1 MKINNL
7 KINGFGKLE
16 NKEINLSENINL
28 IYGRNEAGKTT
39 LLKFISGMFY
49 GISKNK
55 NKKEIPDY
63 EKYKPW
69 KAEEYSG
76 KIKYVLDNKETFEV
90 FRDFNK
96 KNPKIYKNSEDISNE
111 FNINKTKGNEFFY
124 EQTNMDEPTFLS
136 TTLVEQKNVVLDSE
150 EQNGLIQKIA
160 NLLSTGEENVSYKKT
175 ITQLS
180 KRQTEEVGT
189 LRTVGKP
196 LNILNQ
202 KIDEL
207 TKIKKNEEIDEE
219 QKNELEKSQKTT
231 RNMIEEKTNK
241 LELIKKINSKK
252 TEENIQK
259 EKIKI
264 NNDILNEEKNKINN
278 LKNKINENKKQKIKK
293 NKINFLYFSI
303 FILIVFNLLLFI
315 FKLNKIIKIFSGII
329 SILII
334 IYLIIKKIKINKLNS
349 EKILENNKH
358 LLEIKSIEENI
369 EKIENNINKFN
380 KENSE
385 KNKYFNSQIKS
396 EFNNKIEENEIDYLL
411 NENKKELD
419 NIQENIEKEI
429 SSLKFK
435 QHTNEFDYNNII
447 KKLEEKARIEE
458 ELQNSLEEKDE
469 LLKLEKEIT
478 IAKIAIE
485 RAYEKMK
492 NEITPKFTKNL
503 SNIVDKISNGKYNKI
518 KFVDGE
524 GLIVELENGEY
535 VNANKLSIG
544 TIDELYLSLRLSA
557 IEEITR
563 EKMPIILDEAF
574 AYFDNQRLE
583 NILEFINN
591 NLTENQVIIFTCSN
605 REKDILNKNN
615 IKYNYIEI

>member
-28 IYGRNEAGKTT
+28 IYGKNEAGKTT

-76 KIKYVLDNKETFEV
+76 KIEYILGNKETFEV

-124 EQTNMDEPTFLS
+124 EQTNVDEQTFLS
-136 TTLVEQKNVVLDSE
+136 TTLVEQKSVVLESE

-252 TEENIQK
+252 IEENIQK

-264 NNDILNEEKNKINN
+264 NNDILNDEKNKINN

-605 REKDILNKNN
+605 REKDILNKKN

>member
-1 MKINNL
+1 MLYKLVCKQFKIRGDNLKINNL

-28 IYGRNEAGKTT
+28 IYGKNEAGKTT

-76 KIKYVLDNKETFEV
+76 KIEYILDNKETFEV

-124 EQTNMDEPTFLS
+124 EQTNVDEQTFLS
-136 TTLVEQKNVVLDSE
+136 TTLVEQKSVVLESE

-231 RNMIEEKTNK
+231 RNIP
-241 LELIKKINSKK
+241 
-252 TEENIQK
+252 
-259 EKIKI
+259 
-264 NNDILNEEKNKINN
+264 
-278 LKNKINENKKQKIKK
+278 
-293 NKINFLYFSI
+293 F
-303 FILIVFNLLLFI
+303 
-315 FKLNKIIKIFSGII
+315 
-329 SILII
+329 
-334 IYLIIKKIKINKLNS
+334 YL
-349 EKILENNKH
+349 
-358 LLEIKSIEENI
+358 
-369 EKIENNINKFN
+369 
-380 KENSE
+380 
-385 KNKYFNSQIKS
+385 
-396 EFNNKIEENEIDYLL
+396 
-411 NENKKELD
+411 
-419 NIQENIEKEI
+419 
-429 SSLKFK
+429 
-435 QHTNEFDYNNII
+435 
-447 KKLEEKARIEE
+447 
-458 ELQNSLEEKDE
+458 
-469 LLKLEKEIT
+469 
-478 IAKIAIE
+478 
-485 RAYEKMK
+485 
-492 NEITPKFTKNL
+492 
-503 SNIVDKISNGKYNKI
+503 
-518 KFVDGE
+518 
-524 GLIVELENGEY
+524 
-535 VNANKLSIG
+535 
-544 TIDELYLSLRLSA
+544 
-557 IEEITR
+557 
-563 EKMPIILDEAF
+563 
-574 AYFDNQRLE
+574 QR
-583 NILEFINN
+583 F
-591 NLTENQVIIFTCSN
+591 QS
-605 REKDILNKNN
+605 
-615 IKYNYIEI
+615 

>member
-28 IYGRNEAGKTT
+28 IYGKNEAGKTT

-76 KIKYVLDNKETFEV
+76 KINYILDNKNEFEV

-96 KNPKIYKNSEDISNE
+96 KNPKIYKNSEDVSGE
-111 FNINKTKGNEFFY
+111 YNINKTKGNEFFY
-124 EQTNMDEPTFLS
+124 EQTKMDEPTFLS
-136 TTLVEQKNVVLDSE
+136 TTLVEQKQVVLDSE

-175 ITQLS
+175 IATLT
-180 KRQTEEVGT
+180 KKQTEEVGT

-196 LNILNQ
+196 LNVLNQ

-207 TKIKKNEEIDEE
+207 SKNKRNEGIEEE
-219 QKNELEKSQKTT
+219 QKNELEKSQKMTST
-231 RNMIEEKTNK
+231 KIEEKENK
-241 LELIKKINSKK
+241 LELLKNIISKK
-252 TEENIQK
+252 TNEFLQN

-264 NNDILNEEKNKINN
+264 NNDLLNEENLKINN
-278 LKNKINENKKQKIKK
+278 IKNKINENKKQKNKK
-293 NKINFLYFSI
+293 NKNNYFYFLIIFLIIINL
-303 FILIVFNLLLFI
+303 ILNILKI
-315 FKLNKIIKIFSGII
+315 NKIIKLISGII

-334 IYLIIKKIKINKLNS
+334 TYLIIKKIKNNKL
-349 EKILENNKH
+349 EKEINLENNKY

-369 EKIENNINKFN
+369 GKIEDNIKKIN
-380 KENSE
+380 KENLE
-385 KNKYFNSQIKS
+385 NNKYFNSQIKMKFS
-396 EFNNKIEENEIDYLL
+396 NKIETNEIDDLL
-411 NENKKELD
+411 NETKEELET
-419 NIQENIEKEI
+419 IQKNLEKEI

-435 QHTNEFDYNNII
+435 QHTDEFDYNNLI
-447 KKLEEKARIEE
+447 KKLEDKAKNEE
-458 ELQNSLEEKDE
+458 ELQNCLEEKEE
-469 LLKLEKEIT
+469 LLKLEKEII
-478 IAKIAIE
+478 IAKTAIE

-492 NEITPKFTKNL
+492 SEITPKFTKKL
-503 SNIVDKISNGKYNKI
+503 SNIVDKISDGKYNNI
-518 KFVDGE
+518 KFIDGE
-524 GLIVELENGEY
+524 GLIVELKNGEY
-535 VNANKLSIG
+535 VNANRLSIG

-557 IEEITR
+557 MEEITN

-574 AYFDNQRLE
+574 AYYDNERLE
-583 NILEFINN
+583 NILSYINE
-591 NLTENQVIIFTCSN
+591 NLKENQVIIFTCSN
-605 REKDILNKNN
+605 REKEILNKNKIN
-615 IKYNYIEI
+615 YNYIEI

>member
-1 MKINNL
+1 MLYKLVCKQFKIRGDNLKINNL

-76 KIKYVLDNKETFEV
+76 KIEYVLDNKETFEV

-124 EQTNMDEPTFLS
+124 EQTNVDEPTFLS

-207 TKIKKNEEIDEE
+207 TKIKKNEEIDEWRFGYY
-219 QKNELEKSQKTT
+219 QRRKNDKKRQSVPGRGQSEIFDSQS
-231 RNMIEEKTNK
+231 RIH
-241 LELIKKINSKK
+241 
-252 TEENIQK
+252 
-259 EKIKI
+259 
-264 NNDILNEEKNKINN
+264 
-278 LKNKINENKKQKIKK
+278 
-293 NKINFLYFSI
+293 LYR
-303 FILIVFNLLLFI
+303 
-315 FKLNKIIKIFSGII
+315 SGI
-329 SILII
+329 SG
-334 IYLIIKKIKINKLNS
+334 
-349 EKILENNKH
+349 
-358 LLEIKSIEENI
+358 
-369 EKIENNINKFN
+369 
-380 KENSE
+380 
-385 KNKYFNSQIKS
+385 
-396 EFNNKIEENEIDYLL
+396 
-411 NENKKELD
+411 
-419 NIQENIEKEI
+419 
-429 SSLKFK
+429 
-435 QHTNEFDYNNII
+435 
-447 KKLEEKARIEE
+447 
-458 ELQNSLEEKDE
+458 
-469 LLKLEKEIT
+469 
-478 IAKIAIE
+478 IE
-485 RAYEKMK
+485 RYIRY
-492 NEITPKFTKNL
+492 NVTL
-503 SNIVDKISNGKYNKI
+503 NGAV
-518 KFVDGE
+518 F
-524 GLIVELENGEY
+524 LRNG
-535 VNANKLSIG
+535 
-544 TIDELYLSLRLSA
+544 R
-557 IEEITR
+557 
-563 EKMPIILDEAF
+563 
-574 AYFDNQRLE
+574 
-583 NILEFINN
+583 
-591 NLTENQVIIFTCSN
+591 
-605 REKDILNKNN
+605 
-615 IKYNYIEI
+615 

>member
-28 IYGRNEAGKTT
+28 IYGKNEAGKTT

-76 KIKYVLDNKETFEV
+76 KIEYILDNKETFEV

-124 EQTNMDEPTFLS
+124 EQTNVDEQTFLS
-136 TTLVEQKNVVLDSE
+136 TTLVEQKSVVLESE

-252 TEENIQK
+252 IEENIQK

-264 NNDILNEEKNKINN
+264 NETYKNNNYLFDIEYKNKNITFSYDNKFYKAKKVIKDILVYEKDDLVCIYPILKNNKFYNIICSKDNNIYHYNYFKDELTDFTAYLQEKGYFNSSWINN
-278 LKNKINENKKQKIKK
+278 EVKKNMGNVISYYENINKDTYIYVWKYNGFYTFNNKKQQMLDIFKNDTYVNNLGVKVGKYYVLPNYDEKYKFSKFYIINMTNNRIKTLKLDKKITNDYYNNGVIDNKLYLFDVDNLIQYKLNPKK
-293 NKINFLYFSI
+293 NKI
-303 FILIVFNLLLFI
+303 
-315 FKLNKIIKIFSGII
+315 
-329 SILII
+329 
-334 IYLIIKKIKINKLNS
+334 
-349 EKILENNKH
+349 E
-358 LLEIKSIEENI
+358 
-369 EKIENNINKFN
+369 
-380 KENSE
+380 
-385 KNKYFNSQIKS
+385 
-396 EFNNKIEENEIDYLL
+396 
-411 NENKKELD
+411 
-419 NIQENIEKEI
+419 
-429 SSLKFK
+429 
-435 QHTNEFDYNNII
+435 
-447 KKLEEKARIEE
+447 
-458 ELQNSLEEKDE
+458 
-469 LLKLEKEIT
+469 
-478 IAKIAIE
+478 
-485 RAYEKMK
+485 
-492 NEITPKFTKNL
+492 
-503 SNIVDKISNGKYNKI
+503 KISNTEALFYDNDKFIKRNLYDFKENKLIFNEKQEDVSFDYKKLFVNDNDYYYLDKNNNMIYYNKFFDNKMILFNI
-518 KFVDGE
+518 KDISNIK
-524 GLIVELENGEY
+524 L
-535 VNANKLSIG
+535 VNNYLYFISEDILYSFN
-544 TIDELYLSLRLSA
+544 IDEG
-557 IEEITR
+557 I
-563 EKMPIILDEAF
+563 KML
-574 AYFDNQRLE
+574 
-583 NILEFINN
+583 
-591 NLTENQVIIFTCSN
+591 
-605 REKDILNKNN
+605 
-615 IKYNYIEI
+615 IKYSEFYYNPTNRYEIYTK

>member
-1 MKINNL
+1 M
-7 KINGFGKLE
+7 
-16 NKEINLSENINL
+16 
-28 IYGRNEAGKTT
+28 Y
-39 LLKFISGMFY
+39 
-49 GISKNK
+49 
-55 NKKEIPDY
+55 
-63 EKYKPW
+63 
-69 KAEEYSG
+69 
-76 KIKYVLDNKETFEV
+76 
-90 FRDFNK
+90 
-96 KNPKIYKNSEDISNE
+96 
-111 FNINKTKGNEFFY
+111 
-124 EQTNMDEPTFLS
+124 
-136 TTLVEQKNVVLDSE
+136 
-150 EQNGLIQKIA
+150 
-160 NLLSTGEENVSYKKT
+160 
-175 ITQLS
+175 
-180 KRQTEEVGT
+180 
-189 LRTVGKP
+189 
-196 LNILNQ
+196 
-202 KIDEL
+202 
-207 TKIKKNEEIDEE
+207 
-219 QKNELEKSQKTT
+219 
-231 RNMIEEKTNK
+231 
-241 LELIKKINSKK
+241 
-252 TEENIQK
+252 
-259 EKIKI
+259 
-264 NNDILNEEKNKINN
+264 
-278 LKNKINENKKQKIKK
+278 
-293 NKINFLYFSI
+293 
-303 FILIVFNLLLFI
+303 
-315 FKLNKIIKIFSGII
+315 
-329 SILII
+329 LII

-605 REKDILNKNN
+605 REKDILNKKN

>member
-28 IYGRNEAGKTT
+28 IYGKNEAGKTT

-76 KIKYVLDNKETFEV
+76 KIEYVLDNKETFEV

-124 EQTNMDEPTFLS
+124 EQTNVDEPTFLS

-252 TEENIQK
+252 IEENIQK

-264 NNDILNEEKNKINN
+264 NNDILNDEKNKINN

-469 LLKLEKEIT
+469 LLKLEKEIA

-605 REKDILNKNN
+605 REKDILNKQN

>member
-28 IYGRNEAGKTT
+28 IYGKNEAGKTT

-76 KIKYVLDNKETFEV
+76 KINYILDNKNEFEV

-96 KNPKIYKNSEDISNE
+96 KNPKIYKNSEDVSGE
-111 FNINKTKGNEFFY
+111 YNINKTKGNEFFY
-124 EQTNMDEPTFLS
+124 EQTKMDEPTFLS
-136 TTLVEQKNVVLDSE
+136 TTLVEQKQVVLDSE

-160 NLLSTGEENVSYKKT
+160 NLLSTGEENISYKKT
-175 ITQLS
+175 ITTLT
-180 KRQTEEVGT
+180 KKQTEEVGT

-196 LNILNQ
+196 LNVLNQ

-207 TKIKKNEEIDEE
+207 SKNKRNEGIEEE
-219 QKNELEKSQKTT
+219 QKNELEKSQKMT
-231 RNMIEEKTNK
+231 RNIIKEKTNK

-252 TEENIQK
+252 IEENIQN

-264 NNDILNEEKNKINN
+264 NNDLLNEENLKINN
-278 LKNKINENKKQKIKK
+278 IKNKINENKKQKNKK
-293 NKINFLYFSI
+293 NKNNYFYFLIIFLIIINL
-303 FILIVFNLLLFI
+303 ILNILKI
-315 FKLNKIIKIFSGII
+315 KKIIKLISGII
-329 SILII
+329 SILMI
-334 IYLIIKKIKINKLNS
+334 IYLIIKKIKNSKLEKEIN
-349 EKILENNKH
+349 LENNKY

-369 EKIENNINKFN
+369 GKIEDNIKKIN

-385 KNKYFNSQIKS
+385 NNKYFNSQINL
-396 EFNNKIEENEIDYLL
+396 EFNKEIEEKEINYLL
-411 NENKKELD
+411 NETKEELET
-419 NIQENIEKEI
+419 IQKNLEKEI

-435 QHTNEFDYNNII
+435 QHTDEFDYNNLL
-447 KKLEEKARIEE
+447 KRLEDKAKNEE
-458 ELQNSLEEKDE
+458 ELQNCLEEKEE
-469 LLKLEKEIT
+469 LLKLEKEII
-478 IAKIAIE
+478 IAKTAIE

-492 NEITPKFTKNL
+492 SEITPKFTKNL
-503 SNIVDKISNGKYNKI
+503 SNIVDRISDGKYSNI
-518 KFVDGE
+518 KFIDGE
-524 GLIVELENGEY
+524 GLIVELKNGEY
-535 VNANKLSIG
+535 INANRLSIG

-557 IEEITR
+557 MEEITN

-574 AYFDNQRLE
+574 AYYDNERLE
-583 NILEFINN
+583 NILSYINE
-591 NLTENQVIIFTCSN
+591 NLKENQVIIFTCSN
-605 REKDILNKNN
+605 REKEILNKNKIN
-615 IKYNYIEI
+615 YNYIEI